1 MNHQLN
7 TPILRSRL
15 KLKSLQSEAVLKTHH
30 PRAVGLLASAGIR
43 PGGLRAHAAKILTA
57 GAAATS
63 FIISSPQ
70 SSPVLA
76 ALPAPSASQPAAPQ
90 DAQAVLKSR
99 LHDLLPG
106 SVAPLSSP
114 QEDQISR
121 LVHDTFGL
129 HASAQLE
136 GNRLNHSYGIIG
148 AEQHLPRYPGDTN
161 EDHGSFLRSGQTPGR
176 GAWGYFAQ
184 SKNQLT
190 PDLIA
195 KEKYYVAVQTLYLPD
210 WSVRLAYLRDW
221 YKYRKVVVVNPANG
235 KTIIAD
241 IADAG
246 PAYWT
251 GKHFGGSPAV
261 MAYLG
266 LNVGRQAGPVVL
278 FFVDDPADSV
288 PLGPLDYNLEKPQL
302 LVSI

>member
-1 MNHQLN
+1 MPTLDP
-7 TPILRSRL
+7 TLLRSRL

-30 PRAVGLLASAGIR
+30 PQAMGLLASAGIR

-57 GAAATS
+57 GAAVTS

-70 SSPVLA
+70 SSPALA
-76 ALPAPSASQPAAPQ
+76 ALPAPSESQPAAPQ
-90 DAQAVLKSR
+90 DVQAVLKSR

-106 SVAPLSSP
+106 SVVPLSSP

-261 MAYLG
+261 MAYIG

-278 FFVDDPADSV
+278 FFVDDPTDTV

-302 LVSI
+302 LVSL